1 MSVPSNVLI
10 EIAEA
15 TAALPVTR
23 QTEVLDFV
31 LFLKQREIE
40 ASWDAISDQE
50 ATEYR
55 TEFATEDRVMAER
68 ATEDYLTQLKREDE
82 A

>member
-1 MSVPSNVLI
+1 MSVPSTVLA

-15 TAALPVTR
+15 AAALPVTR

-31 LFLKQREIE
+31 LFLKQRELE
-40 ASWDAISDQE
+40 AAWDAISDPQ
-50 ATEYR
+50 AAEYQR
-55 TEFATEDRVMAER
+55 EFAAEDRVMAER
-68 ATEDYLTQLKREDE
+68 ATENYLTQLQRDDE

>member
-1 MSVPSNVLI
+1 MSVSSTVLI

-15 TAALPVTR
+15 AAALPVTR

-40 ASWDAISDQE
+40 ANWDAISDQE
-50 ATEYR
+50 AAEYR
-55 TEFATEDRVMAER
+55 TEFAAEDRMMAER